1 MRYRIFLL
9 FFFALLPTS
18 LVWAAPAQR
27 AFSDWQVTCNNQNF
41 CVARNTGDHNG
52 LVMTLSRSAGA
63 HTDAVLRIERGGLK
77 SPDASEGEIA
87 PRLLLDGEPLALSG
101 DKWRISPWLLV
112 TDDTATITA
121 FLQMIQEGKAIT
133 LRDGNQTISLS
144 GLKAALLFIDAQQ
157 KRVGSETAWIK
168 KGDEPPLSV
177 PPAPA
182 LKEVAVVNPTPTPLS
197 LEERNDLLDYGN
209 WRMNGLRCSLDPL
222 RREVNVTALT
232 DDKALMMISCEA
244 GAYNTID
251 LAWIVSRKKPL
262 ASRPVRLRLP
272 FNNGQ
277 ETNELELMNATFDE
291 KSRELVTLLEQT
303 VVNTLAE
310 LGIEA
315 HPRADAPGVYVG
327 EKKICSLG
335 LRIRRGCSFH
345 GLALNVNMDL
355 SPFLRINPCGYAGME
370 MAKISQWKP
379 EATTNNI
386 APRLLENILAL
397 LNNPDFEYIT
407 A

>member
-1 MRYRIFLL
+1 
-9 FFFALLPTS
+9 
-18 LVWAAPAQR
+18 
-27 AFSDWQVTCNNQNF
+27 
-41 CVARNTGDHNG
+41 
-52 LVMTLSRSAGA
+52 MTLSRSAGA

-121 FLQMIQEGKAIT
+121 FLQLIQEGKAIT

-272 FNNGQ
+272 FNSGQ

-291 KSRELVTLLEQT
+291 KSRELVTL
-303 VVNTLAE
+303 AK
-310 LGIEA
+310 G
-315 HPRADAPGVYVG
+315 AD
-327 EKKICSLG
+327 
-335 LRIRRGCSFH
+335 
-345 GLALNVNMDL
+345 
-355 SPFLRINPCGYAGME
+355 
-370 MAKISQWKP
+370 
-379 EATTNNI
+379 
-386 APRLLENILAL
+386 
-397 LNNPDFEYIT
+397 
-407 A
+407 

>member
-1 MRYRIFLL
+1 
-9 FFFALLPTS
+9 
-18 LVWAAPAQR
+18 
-27 AFSDWQVTCNNQNF
+27 
-41 CVARNTGDHNG
+41 
-52 LVMTLSRSAGA
+52 
-63 HTDAVLRIERGGLK
+63 
-77 SPDASEGEIA
+77 
-87 PRLLLDGEPLALSG
+87 
-101 DKWRISPWLLV
+101 
-112 TDDTATITA
+112 
-121 FLQMIQEGKAIT
+121 MIQEGKAIT

-244 GAYNTID
+244 GPITPLIWHG
-251 LAWIVSRKKPL
+251 LCRVKPL

-291 KSRELVTLLEQT
+291 K
-303 VVNTLAE
+303 
-310 LGIEA
+310 
-315 HPRADAPGVYVG
+315 
-327 EKKICSLG
+327 
-335 LRIRRGCSFH
+335 
-345 GLALNVNMDL
+345 
-355 SPFLRINPCGYAGME
+355 
-370 MAKISQWKP
+370 
-379 EATTNNI
+379 I
-386 APRLLENILAL
+386 A
-397 LNNPDFEYIT
+397 
-407 A
+407 